1 MVVSILAENNPERR
15 IFSLNGMGLGLS
27 LRKKEI
33 SDPAAA
39 HRSAPNQIMTDGYLN
54 VAGGRSGLI
63 D

>member
-1 MVVSILAENNPERR
+1 
-15 IFSLNGMGLGLS
+15 MGLGLS

-39 HRSAPNQIMTDGYLN
+39 HRSAPNQMMTDGYLN
-54 VAGGRSGLI
+54 DAGGRSGLI